1 MWAKVFAPESV
12 VWRALFTRCYDVPS
26 VKASSELR
34 HEYQARAIV
43 LGAKFNF
50 AEKEDDRQYLC
61 MQVLKTMLEEAI
73 TVHLEQD
80 CHSKTLDRLYESL
93 KSMNFLKCPQKE
105 DPSEL
110 FFALQLVHFPV
121 VH

>member
-34 HEYQARAIV
+34 HEYQTRAIV
-43 LGAKFNF
+43 LRAKFNF
-50 AEKEDDRQYLC
+50 AEKEDDHQYLC

-73 TVHLEQD
+73 TVHVEQD

-93 KSMNFLKCPQKE
+93 KSMNLLRYPRKE
-105 DPSEL
+105 NPSEL